1 MAGAAVI
8 IPILSEFNSAGSD
21 KAIKSLKKLA
31 LSYGGAATAGALLV
45 DVVKKSVQAYSQ
57 DQAAQKQ
64 LSLALLNTTGATTV
78 QTEAVERNIASLE
91 GQYHVADDQL
101 RPALANLARITGSL
115 TESQDLLETS
125 LQVSAATGR
134 DLESV
139 SLAVGK
145 AYQGNFKALRS
156 MGIAISDTT
165 LKNKDFNAAMA
176 EVKKQTDGAAKAAA
190 DSAQGAWNQLS
201 IAVGNLSEELGQ
213 RLAPPLAAAASGL
226 VGLSQQVKSTKDE
239 SERYLGVV
247 QLLKDG
253 WNALQHPLAYLNGE
267 LMNFDENLQEVTN
280 TSAGLFRMYEETG
293 MKAWGKIVEDNNKKT
308 DAAKSKLADL
318 AKTVKGNLADALT
331 AAKAKLKSLKD
342 ESASLAG
349 SLRDTIS
356 GYVSLSDAVDKA
368 TTADDDYNQAL
379 RDRADAYAEL
389 NKLQDERK
397 RRGFDI
403 NDQITYDAEQYADA
417 LDAVAK
423 AEDNVKTAQAKKVD
437 YASAFRAQIAS
448 AKEFATDLKALANGN
463 PPLGL
468 AGIQQL
474 LNAGPIAGDAIAK
487 ELLKGTGGLTVA
499 GLNAD
504 LTSLGDIGQQ
514 FGDVTATGVFGTAI
528 GAAQKDVNALKQASV
543 KGGDTNVYI
552 QVTSA
557 DPNAVV
563 DALKKYMKQ
572 NGSIP
577 IKVKQQ

>member
-1 MAGAAVI
+1 MAGGAVI

-31 LSYGGAATAGALLV
+31 LGYAGAASAGTLLV
-45 DVVKKSVQAYSQ
+45 NIVKKSVQAYSQ
-57 DQAAQKQ
+57 DQAGQKQ
-64 LSLALLNTTGATTV
+64 LLIALANTTGATTT
-78 QTEAVERNIASLE
+78 QTQAVERNVASLE
-91 GQYHVADDQL
+91 SQYHVADDQL

-139 SLAVGK
+139 SLAIGK
-145 AYQGNFKALRS
+145 AYQGNFKSLKS
-156 MGIAISDTT
+156 MGLAISDTT
-165 LKNKDFNAAMA
+165 IKNKDFTAAME
-176 EVKKQTDGAAKAAA
+176 EVKKQTEGAAKAAA
-190 DSAQGAWNQLS
+190 DSAQGSWSALS
-201 IAVGNLSEELGQ
+201 IAVGNLGEELGSKIAPT
-213 RLAPPLAAAASGL
+213 LATVASGL
-226 VGLSQQVKSTKDE
+226 AGLSQQVTSTKDE
-239 SERYLGVV
+239 SENYLGVV
-247 QLLKDG
+247 QLLKDA
-253 WNALQHPLAYLNGE
+253 WNATRHPLAYLNGE
-267 LMNFDENLQEVTN
+267 LMNFDSTIQQVTN
-280 TSAGLFRMYEETG
+280 SSAGLFRMYEETG
-293 MKAWGKIVEDNNKKT
+293 MKAWGKIVEDNNKKAT
-308 DAAKSKLADL
+308 QAKSKLSDL
-318 AKTVKGNLADALT
+318 AKTVRGDLADALT

-403 NDQITYDAEQYADA
+403 NDQVTYDAEAYADA
-417 LDAVAK
+417 LDNVAK
-423 AEDNVKTAQAKKVD
+423 AEQNVKDAQAKKVD
-437 YASAFRAQIAS
+437 YVSAFQSQIDA
-448 AKEFATDLKALANGN
+448 AKQFATDLKALAGGN

-474 LNAGPIAGDAIAK
+474 LNLGPVAGDAVAK
-487 ELLKGTGGLTVA
+487 ELLKGVGGLTV
-499 GLNAD
+499 GSLNA
-504 LTSLGDIGQQ
+504 SLNELAGAGQQ

-528 GAAQKDVNALKQASV
+528 GAAQKDVNAVKQASV
-543 KGGDTNVYI
+543 KQGDTNVYI

-577 IKVKQQ
+577 IKVKQL